1 MMTLYN
7 TLFPFVTLLAMS
19 FSTYAKEADNYASL
33 KKQLSTWLA
42 NSNVVYADFTITQP
56 VTITTNDKLAAG
68 GEVKFKA
75 SGKQCVAYAPHRFYD
90 IHTYRIALALFEHCQ
105 VFLANTVHRNTLNL
119 KGQKTDLGKY
129 RYSTTNAFLDV
140 YSQTVDTFTIYQI
153 HGFDAAKRRTKEAL
167 NADVIISR
175 GNKYPNDKIKQ
186 MSQCLVQKL
195 HLNSVI
201 YPIEVKELGGTKNI
215 LNTVAPRNSHFFHIE
230 LSNTLRARLIKQP
243 TLMSQFNTCITL

>member
-7 TLFPFVTLLAMS
+7 TVFPFVTLLALS
-19 FSTYAKEADNYASL
+19 FSTHAKEPDNYTNL
-33 KKQLSTWLA
+33 KQQLSTWLA
-42 NSNVVYADFTITQP
+42 NSNVTYTDFAITQP
-56 VTITTNDKLAAG
+56 LTITANDKQVGA

-90 IHTYRIALALFEHCQ
+90 THTYRIALALFEHCQ
-105 VFLANTVHRNTLNL
+105 VFLANTVHRNTLDL

-129 RYSTTNAFLDV
+129 RYSTTNAFIDV

-153 HGFDAAKRRTKEAL
+153 HGFDAAKRRTKDAR

-175 GNKYPNDKIKQ
+175 GNKYPDNKIKQ
-186 MSQCLVQKL
+186 ISQCLVQKL

-215 LNTVAPRNSHFFHIE
+215 LNTVAPRNSDFFHIE
-230 LSNTLRARLIKQP
+230 LSNVLRARLIKQP